1 MKRKRRTE
9 ILINGSMELTGS
21 WELTGSRNLAAQLA
35 EEILER
41 YDVKTI
47 EEPNQGLVMV
57 KVRET
62 AQKSLFYLG
71 EVLVTECKVQING
84 SIGLGVLHSH
94 DGKLAYHLAVI
105 DAAYEAGL
113 KETADWTDRLIQE
126 EAAYQKQRLAEQS
139 GVLKTK
145 VSFETMDEE

>member
-9 ILINGSMELTGS
+9 ILINGARELAGS
-21 WELTGSRNLAAQLA
+21 GELAAQLA

-94 DGKLAYHLAVI
+94 DRKLAYHLAVI

-126 EAAYQKQRLAEQS
+126 EAAYQKQRLAVQS